1 MYKNKRKLHA
11 TQSFIFKNEKDSY
24 WYRERHHPL
33 GVVKIGHGNPLGNPC
48 RLGTLLSPAVTINL
62 SFHRG
67 RSHFLMSLHQVL
79 FCMKFHH
86 WKSSEQS
93 TMQELA
99 CFSKSLNY
107 KGRKKKKPT
116 TSFYKW
122 GNQRQQVSYFMPME
136 VSWFD
141 SDFVTLCCPMERHR
155 SLQKWTHL
163 IYLGPGFRIGL
174 SLKGTSEVLARLIR
188 FNRVSGKKAYSL
200 WEKKRNNSW

>member
-1 MYKNKRKLHA
+1 MYKNKWKLHA

-107 KGRKKKKPT
+107 KGRKKKTNNFFLQMGKPKAA
-116 TSFYKW
+116 SQLFYAYGSQLIW
-122 GNQRQQVSYFMPME
+122 FWLCHSMLSYGKTQISPE
-136 VSWFD
+136 VDSSDLSWTWF
-141 SDFVTLCCPMERHR
+141 
-155 SLQKWTHL
+155 
-163 IYLGPGFRIGL
+163 
-174 SLKGTSEVLARLIR
+174 
-188 FNRVSGKKAYSL
+188 
-200 WEKKRNNSW
+200 

>member
-107 KGRKKKKPT
+107 KGRKKK
-116 TSFYKW
+116 
-122 GNQRQQVSYFMPME
+122 NQQLLFTNGETKGSK
-136 VSWFD
+136 SAI
-141 SDFVTLCCPMERHR
+141 LCLWK
-155 SLQKWTHL
+155 SADL
-163 IYLGPGFRIGL
+163 ILTL
-174 SLKGTSEVLARLIR
+174 SLYAVLWKDTDLSRSGLIWSILDL
-188 FNRVSGKKAYSL
+188 VLG
-200 WEKKRNNSW
+200 